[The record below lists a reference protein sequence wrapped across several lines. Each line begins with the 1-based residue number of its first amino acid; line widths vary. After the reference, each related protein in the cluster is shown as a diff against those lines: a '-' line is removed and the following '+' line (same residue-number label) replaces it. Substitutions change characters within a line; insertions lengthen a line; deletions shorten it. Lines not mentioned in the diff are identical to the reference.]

1 MYALI
6 LALMSVNFSPREIL
20 NGLMSKVSEMIG
32 SLDAFCQM
40 QKPTKRLERLRD
52 VGSTSSLG
60 ISPILLTSE
69 LQAME

>member
-52 VGSTSSLG
+52 VGST
-60 ISPILLTSE
+60 
-69 LQAME
+69 